1 MRLLSISYKLS
12 AACCLFTMIGCATV
26 EYASA
31 PKAAKPLNMPGIYHR
46 VEKGQTLWRISKLYG
61 ASLDE
66 IISLNNITD
75 VAQISSGQLI
85 FIPRKEKRAA
95 SYPAIDSGSIEDFIW
110 PVRGEITSSFGQ
122 KNKNITSKGIT
133 LRPYS
138 NSNVVV
144 ACASGEVV
152 FASENLKGYGKTVV
166 IAHRDGIMT
175 VYTYLSQILVRP
187 GDYLRQGSAIAR
199 CENGLFHFEL
209 RKGHIPQ
216 NPRYYLP
223 G

>member
-1 MRLLSISYKLS
+1 MRITAISCQLSVVSYLL
-12 AACCLFTMIGCATV
+12 TMIGCATV
-26 EYASA
+26 EYAPLPQST
-31 PKAAKPLNMPGIYHR
+31 KPLSVPGLHHR
-46 VEKGQTLWRISKLYG
+46 VEKGQTLWRVSKLYG
-61 ASLDE
+61 VSVDE
-66 IISLNNITD
+66 IVSSNNITD
-75 VAQISSGQLI
+75 VTQIRSGQAI
-85 FIPRKEKRAA
+85 FIPRGERKAA
-95 SYPAIDSGSIEDFIW
+95 PQSADNPASFEDFVW
-110 PVRGEITSSFGQ
+110 PVRGKITSNFGE
-122 KNKNITSKGIT
+122 KNQNIISKGIT

-138 NSNVVV
+138 NSNVV
-144 ACASGEVV
+144 ASASGQVV
-152 FASENLKGYGKTVV
+152 FVNENLRGYGKTII

-175 VYTYLSQILVRP
+175 IYTSLSQILVKP